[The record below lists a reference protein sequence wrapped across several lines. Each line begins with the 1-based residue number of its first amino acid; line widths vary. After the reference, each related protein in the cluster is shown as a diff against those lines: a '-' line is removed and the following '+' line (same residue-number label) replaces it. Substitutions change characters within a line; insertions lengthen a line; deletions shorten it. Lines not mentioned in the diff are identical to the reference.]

1 MKFSGKCSVK
11 SILRFIFR
19 FIPGSFTFPT
29 INGMTM
35 LFHDLK
41 QMQTD
46 NLQWK
51 NNKSRVTRYLKLL
64 WFSITSDEN
73 PLKRKFSSA
82 ERRKYRKL
90 HTYSFCLIAELSA

>member
-35 LFHDLK
+35 LFHALK

-64 WFSITSDEN
+64 WFSITRDEN

-82 ERRKYRKL
+82 ERRKHRKL
-90 HTYSFCLIAELSA
+90 DTYSF